1 MARSRVRFWETARG
15 RRWLAAVGAVVGA
28 GLLGLGAA
36 VVLFP
41 VRGGAD
47 PELVERV
54 HGLSVDEAQRT
65 LEAAGFQMRLDAEEP
80 DPGMPPGRIL
90 WQDPPPGTSMPGG
103 GTVRVAVSAGP
114 PQAPVPDLVGYDLDL
129 GTRILTSAGFRPGA
143 TDSVAAPSDAG
154 VIVATRPGAGSGR
167 ATGSTV
173 DLVVSRGPATIR
185 IPQLTGLT
193 LEDARERLRAVGLRV
208 GTIQPRTTGQEADVV
223 IRSQSPGAGTLIP
236 RDGTVNL
243 VVARP

>member
-1 MARSRVRFWETARG
+1 MARTPTRFWQTARG
-15 RRWLAAVGAVVGA
+15 RRWLAAAGVIAGAA
-28 GLLGLGAA
+28 LLGQIAA
-36 VVLFP
+36 MVLFP
-41 VRGGAD
+41 VKGGAD
-47 PELVERV
+47 PELVEQV

-65 LEAAGFQMRLDAEEP
+65 LEAAGFEMRLDAEEP

-90 WQDPPPGTSMPGG
+90 WQDPPAGTSMPGG
-103 GTVRVAVSAGP
+103 GTVRVVASAGP
-114 PQAPVPDLVGYDLDL
+114 PQVPVPDLVGYDLEL
-129 GTRILTSAGFRPGA
+129 GSRILASAGFRRGA
-143 TDSVAAPSDAG
+143 ADSVAAPSDAG

-167 ATGSTV
+167 PTGSTV

-193 LEDARERLRAVGLRV
+193 LEEARHQLQAAGLRV
-208 GTIQPRTTGQEADVV
+208 GRIQPRLTGEEADVV